1 MPAERPIVRSG
12 PNALHAILL
21 GFPIAL
27 FSANLVTD
35 ITYLRTEE
43 IQWTNFSAWLN
54 AGGLVFGGL
63 VLAWALVSLLFG
75 LRSIHRLHRLVYA
88 VLLAL
93 MCLVGLVNAFQHS
106 RDGWSSVGT
115 FGLIL
120 SILTVILA
128 LAAGL
133 IAHSSL
139 FSREVSR

>member
-1 MPAERPIVRSG
+1 MTADHPYPRSG

-35 ITYLRTEE
+35 ITYLRTAE

-63 VLAWALVSLLFG
+63 VLVWALASLLLG
-75 LRSIHRLHRLVYA
+75 LAGGDRLRRLIYA
-88 VLLAL
+88 VVLAL
-93 MCLVGLVNAFQHS
+93 MCVVGLINAFQHS

-120 SILTVILA
+120 SIVTVVLA
-128 LAAGL
+128 LAAGV
-133 IAHSSL
+133 IAHSNL
-139 FSREVSR
+139 FSREVAR